1 MDDRSPPGSP
11 GEGAS
16 MTSSMLTT
24 KQYIMVNF
32 SKFVVEVL
40 GTAVL
45 GTFYLLMGNKQAG
58 VLLGTWVI
66 TLFGVAIS
74 GAHFNPAVTVV
85 FMLRRHGGFGSR
97 KLLGIIY
104 FAG

>member
-24 KQYIMVNF
+24 KQYIMVNL

-45 GTFYLLMGNKQAG
+45 GTFYLLMGNK
-58 VLLGTWVI
+58 
-66 TLFGVAIS
+66 
-74 GAHFNPAVTVV
+74 
-85 FMLRRHGGFGSR
+85 
-97 KLLGIIY
+97 
-104 FAG
+104 